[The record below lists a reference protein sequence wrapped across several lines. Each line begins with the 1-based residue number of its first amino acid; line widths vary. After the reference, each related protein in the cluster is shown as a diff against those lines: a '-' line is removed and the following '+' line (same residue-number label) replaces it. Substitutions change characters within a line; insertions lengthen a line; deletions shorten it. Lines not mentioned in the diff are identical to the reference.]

1 MIYDLMD
8 DCFNS
13 LNSKIQ
19 YAIDNTDLDDLFNK
33 LSNIKEPTLV
43 TGVGGSSVVGTFLAK
58 VLREKNNIIAT
69 FVTSRDLK
77 YMNLDGYKNIVSVSY
92 SGNNIGVDVALNNNL
107 KHYLLTG
114 NPKDNCVNMVYKSL
128 SEASY
133 VSISATLVPMSLLL
147 LYYKN
152 DLSLLNEILNKTIK
166 TDSNAKLYQVM
177 AGYETV
183 TASVLLESS
192 ISESG
197 MAMCIVHDKYN
208 YCHGRINITKVN
220 NDELILFDS
229 NNEIDE
235 LIKSRL
241 SKLFNKI
248 TIIDKYSDDLVIND
262 FYSSI
267 ISMKYLQCVAHN
279 KNIDFSNMKEI
290 DCNDDFYLFKGNM

>member
-77 YMNLDGYKNIVSVSY
+77 YMNLDGYKNIISVSY

-128 SEASY
+128 PEASY

-152 DLSLLNEILNKTIK
+152 DLSLLNEILNKSIK
-166 TDSNAKLYQVM
+166 TDSNATLYQVM

-220 NDELILFDS
+220 NDELIVFDS
-229 NNEIDE
+229 KNEIDE

-248 TIIDKYSDDLVIND
+248 TIIDKYCDDLVIND

-267 ISMKYLQCVAHN
+267 ISMKYLHCVAHN